1 METVSSPKH
10 RGTPILAL
18 VLAITTILGTIST
31 ATMATAATTQVRL
44 PGLTITGSQ
53 TGPWYTVALG
63 ASLAR
68 GTGATQQSLDY
79 VNRVA
84 TAESRIYP
92 GLVVKNV
99 SCGGDTVSALL
110 RGDRCRPAGQT
121 QLGNAL
127 AILRSHPGHIAYI
140 TIDIGADE
148 VLPCIS
154 GTTVKLTCVASAL
167 AEIRQNLPTVLT
179 ALQTAARGVPI
190 VGAVYYDPE
199 LYRWLLG
206 PQGRAAALQFPRLL
220 AILNSTLESIYA
232 SSGIPVANWQAAFYA
247 QDSSQ
252 QATWQGVQVPVN
264 VARTC
269 EWTHECDTGHLG
281 QNVHANDAGYG
292 VLAATIENVL
302 TQLRQDASMPGR
314 SWLAAADG
322 GVFAFGSAR
331 FFGSMGTK
339 PLNAP
344 IVGIAAAPNGNG
356 YWLAAA
362 DGGVFAFVSARFFG
376 SMGAKPLNAPI
387 VGIAATPNGNGYW
400 LTAADGGVFA
410 FGSAAFFGS
419 AARISLTKHVVAI
432 VASPDGAGYWLVAS
446 DGGVF
451 TYGDA
456 AFFGSLGSRPL
467 NLPIVAAH
475 VTPDGNGY
483 WLVASDGGVFAF
495 GDAQYYGS
503 SAGLKLTSPI
513 SAFLATLSG
522 NGYRLI
528 ASDGGDF
535 AYGGAHFSGSLA
547 GRRLN
552 APIVA
557 AATP

>member
-344 IVGIAAAPNGNG
+344 IVGIAA
-356 YWLAAA
+356 
-362 DGGVFAFVSARFFG
+362 
-376 SMGAKPLNAPI
+376 
-387 VGIAATPNGNGYW
+387 TPNGNGYW

>member
-322 GVFAFGSAR
+322 GVFAFGSA
-331 FFGSMGTK
+331 
-339 PLNAP
+339 
-344 IVGIAAAPNGNG
+344 
-356 YWLAAA
+356 
-362 DGGVFAFVSARFFG
+362 
-376 SMGAKPLNAPI
+376 
-387 VGIAATPNGNGYW
+387 
-400 LTAADGGVFA
+400 
-410 FGSAAFFGS
+410 AFFGS

-432 VASPDGAGYWLVAS
+432 VASPDGAGYWLIAS